1 LRVPPLDQR
10 HFDCDALAEPE
21 HDHALDM
28 EKTGVSHVVM
38 AFNGLANLEHLSLS
52 ARAAWGVVGPSGTT
66 GRMPVRVRGCTG
78 TTLLDHGFCT
88 GMLADLVRDGLAT
101 ARLESVRTGKRK
113 IAVARVRIT
122 DAGQIALEG
131 AAESG

>member
-1 LRVPPLDQR
+1 MSHTTTVTPREPHFSAEQR
-10 HFDCDALAEPE
+10 RALEI
-21 HDHALDM
+21 
-28 EKTGVSHVVM
+28 
-38 AFNGLANLEHLSLS
+38 LA
-52 ARAAWGVVGPSGTT
+52 AA
-66 GRMPVRVRGCTG
+66 RVRGCTG
-78 TTLLDHGFCT
+78 AALLDHGFCT